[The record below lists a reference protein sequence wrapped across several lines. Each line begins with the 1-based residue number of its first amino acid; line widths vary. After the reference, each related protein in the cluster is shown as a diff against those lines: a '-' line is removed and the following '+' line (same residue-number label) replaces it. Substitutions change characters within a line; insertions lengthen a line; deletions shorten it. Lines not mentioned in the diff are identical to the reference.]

1 MKKALIKDSLKQIVK
16 TNKRFISIL
25 LMAFMGVGFFAGVR
39 ATSPDMRET
48 LDVYLDSKNMYDIS
62 IVSTL
67 GLTDDDINAISN
79 LSKEN
84 TKVIGIYS
92 EDVFIKFEDEEVVV
106 KNITYNNEINNLEII
121 EGSIPQ
127 NADECVIE
135 YNMNIGKNV
144 NLGDYI
150 EIEENLEEDEDATFK
165 NTKLKVV
172 GIAKS
177 PLYMSRDR
185 GTTILGDGKVDYFIY
200 GNKDN
205 VDSEIYTEI
214 DISMSNTQKLNTL
227 TEDYKNLVENK
238 KTDLDTIKEERQKSR
253 YNEVI
258 TEATTKLDDAQK
270 EFDEEKLD
278 AEKKIADGEKEIADG
293 KKEIQKNE
301 QKIKDAEKELQ
312 DGKNTAKTE
321 FANAEAQISAAETKL
336 AEARTAAQD
345 GKAYLEAK
353 KKEAEQGIAQI
364 DSGIQTITTKQAELE
379 ENKELAQS
387 VLSGINKIDLGL
399 SDLNN
404 MLEYDKSL
412 LENATTEEEKAEINK
427 MIIYINSQIETLN
440 SQKQELLSYGIT
452 EDNLNQINAGIEEC
466 KKQKSELEAQKL
478 NITSEISKGENEIA
492 SAQNQIASG
501 YEQLEASKSQL
512 VEKRNETNQKFAD
525 GEKEIADGKKKLE
538 DAKKELADGEK
549 ELLEKKEEFNTK
561 IKDAENKLV
570 DAREKLN
577 DIENA
582 KWYILDRY
590 SNKGFNSY
598 SQDCDNVEKLGEVF
612 PIVFFIIATLIS
624 LTTMTRMVEEERVQ
638 IGTLKALGYNKLQI
652 MSKYI
657 IYSLTASVIGGFLGA
672 IFGLKFFPYV
682 IITMYQMM
690 YDITNLVI
698 ELNWYYTIIGIGLI
712 TVCIV
717 GATIYT
723 ASKELKSTPAEMM
736 RPKAPKPGKRVVLE
750 KIPFIWNRLS
760 FTQKVTVRNMFRYKK
775 KFLMTVI
782 GICGCTA
789 LIVAGFGL
797 KDSIS
802 GIMDFQYKDIYDY
815 DMMIGLKNTLTKD
828 EKENLIQEL
837 ENKNEIEKCITSH
850 IFAGDVKNQNLEEE
864 CQIMV
869 VKNTDTIDK
878 IVKLKDLK
886 NGQKLELNDNE
897 VIITD
902 KLSQLLNVKIGDE
915 IKIVDSDDKEITV
928 KISGI
933 TEHYISHY
941 VYMTDQLY
949 QKLYNEAAESNV
961 IFAKYSS
968 VLDEQPENAL
978 SKELLLNS
986 KIASI
991 TLTSYL
997 ITIMDETL
1005 SAMNFV
1011 VYVLIISAGLLA
1023 FIVLFNLSN
1032 INISERIRELA
1043 TIKVLGFYDKE
1054 VYDYVTREIVLLT
1067 IIGILCGLVFGYVLN
1082 YFILGTCEIGI
1093 LRFKKTILIQ
1103 SYIFAALIT
1112 IIFTAII
1119 NLITFFSLKKV
1130 DMIESLKSVE

>member
-39 ATSPDMRET
+39 ATSPDMRDT
-48 LDVYLDSKNMYDIS
+48 LDKYLDSKNMYDIS
-62 IVSTL
+62 IISTL
-67 GLTDDDINAISN
+67 GLTVDDINAISTVSEEKN
-79 LSKEN
+79 
-84 TKVIGIYS
+84 KVVGIYS
-92 EDVFIKFEDEEVVV
+92 EDVFIKFEVVV

-127 NADECVIE
+127 SEDECVIE
-135 YNMNIGKNV
+135 YNMNIGKSV

-150 EIEENLEEDEDATFK
+150 EIEENLGEDEEATFK

-205 VDSEIYTEI
+205 VDSEFYTEI
-214 DISMSNTQKLNTL
+214 DISLSNSQKFNTL
-227 TEDYKNLVENK
+227 TEDYKNLIENK
-238 KTDLDTIKEERQKSR
+238 KNDLDAIKEERQKLR

-258 TEATTKLDDAQK
+258 AEATTKLDDAQK
-270 EFDEEKLD
+270 EFDEEKAN
-278 AEKKIADGEKEIADG
+278 AEKKIADAEKEISDG

-301 QKIKDAEKELQ
+301 KKIKDAEKELQ

-321 FANAEAQISAAETKL
+321 FANAEVQISSAETKL
-336 AEARTAAQD
+336 AEARTATLD

-364 DSGIQTITTKQAELE
+364 NSGIETINSKLEELE
-379 ENKELAQS
+379 KNKDLAQS

-399 SDLNN
+399 SELNN
-404 MLEYDKSL
+404 MLEYNKSL
-412 LENATTEEEKAEINK
+412 LENVTTDEEKTEINNR
-427 MIIYINSQIETLN
+427 IIYINSQIGELN

-452 EDNLNQINAGIEEC
+452 ENSLNQINVGIEEC
-466 KKQKSELEAQKL
+466 KKQKTELEVQIL
-478 NITSEISKGENEIA
+478 NINSEISKSENEIA
-492 SAQNQIASG
+492 IAENQIAAG

-512 VEKRNETNQKFAD
+512 VEKRNETNKKISD
-525 GEKEIADGKKKLE
+525 GEKEITDGKKKIE
-538 DAKKELADGEK
+538 SAKKELTDGEK
-549 ELLEKKEEFNTK
+549 ELSEKKEEFNTK

-590 SNKGFNSY
+590 NNDGFNSF
-598 SQDCDNVEKLGEVF
+598 SQDCDNVEKLGKVF

-638 IGTLKALGYNKLQI
+638 IGTLKALGYNKIQI

-657 IYSLTASVIGGFLGA
+657 IYSLTASIIGGVLGA

-690 YDITNLVI
+690 YDVTNLVI
-698 ELNWYYTIIGIGLI
+698 EFNWYYTILGISLI
-712 TVCIV
+712 TICIV

-736 RPKAPKPGKRVVLE
+736 RPKAPKPGKRVLLE
-750 KIPFIWNRLS
+750 KIPFIWNKLS

-775 KFLMTVI
+775 KFFMTVI

-815 DMMIGLKNTLTKD
+815 DMMIGLKSTLTED

-837 ENKNEIEKCITSH
+837 ENKNEIQKCITSH
-850 IFAGDVKNQNLEEE
+850 IFAGDVKNNNLEEE
-864 CQIMV
+864 SQIMV
-869 VKNTDTIDK
+869 VKNTETIDN
-878 IVKLKDLK
+878 IVKLKSLK
-886 NGQKLELNDNE
+886 NGEKLELNDNE

-902 KLSQLLNVKIGDE
+902 KLSQLLDAKIGEE
-915 IKIVDSDDKEITV
+915 IKIVDSDDKEIVV

-941 VYMTDQLY
+941 VYMTDNLY
-949 QKLYNEAAESNV
+949 QKLYNENPDTNV
-961 IFAKYSS
+961 IFTKYTNK
-968 VLDEQPENAL
+968 LDENTENVL
-978 SKELLLNS
+978 SKELLVNS

-1011 VYVLIISAGLLA
+1011 VYVLIVSAGLLA

-1054 VYDYVTREIVLLT
+1054 VYDYVTREIILLT
-1067 IIGILCGLVFGYVLN
+1067 VIGILFGLIFGYILN

-1093 LRFKKTILIQ
+1093 LRFKKTVLPQ
-1103 SYIFAALIT
+1103 SYLFAASIT
-1112 IIFTAII
+1112 IIFTTII
-1119 NLITFFSLKKV
+1119 NFITYFSLKKV